1 MKLSRFLVVTPPV
14 RDPATGRAVRVLFGT
29 RTAERVV
36 VDQDVWRAL
45 VVGQVDL
52 LAPEVRDELV
62 ELEMLVPDEEDELA
76 TIISRNDG
84 AARDSDSLRLVVQ
97 PTAACQLGCGY
108 CGQEHAPDRLDDA
121 SQRRVVDRARRNLE
135 SGRYSGLTVGWF
147 GSEPLLGLSVIR
159 TLTPQLQ
166 ALAAEFGSTYHASV
180 VTNGLLLTEDVAREL
195 EQRHDVRQVEIT
207 LDGTEFDHDQRR
219 AWKSGAASF
228 RRIFTNLVAV
238 ARASDLRMAINV
250 RCNVDRTNADHVDDL
265 IDLLAAEGL
274 GPRISFY
281 TAAVHDWG
289 NDAHLAAFTPEEFA
303 RREGGWL
310 EHQIRAGFRPKL
322 IPGRK
327 PIVCLAV
334 ERDGELVDA
343 YGNLFSCTEVSY
355 VPAYG
360 VPNRYALGRLES
372 GTLPGRRNLLAD
384 FNRRVEQREVPCSEC
399 RMLPVCGGAC
409 PKAWLEG
416 QVPCPSAKHNIT
428 QRLLLDL
435 VRPLGDDGSRPAP
448 TPRVADAVLSRG

>member
-14 RDPATGRAVRVLFGT
+14 RDPDSGEAVRVLFGT
-29 RTAERVV
+29 RTAERVI

-45 VVGQVDL
+45 LAGRVDL
-52 LAPEVRDELV
+52 LAPKVRDELV

-76 TIISRNDG
+76 TIISRNDR
-84 AARDSDSLRLVVQ
+84 AVRDNDSLRLVVQ

-121 SQRRVVDRARRNLE
+121 SQQRVVDRARRNLE
-135 SGRYSGLTVGWF
+135 SGRYSDLNVGWF

-159 TLTPQLQ
+159 TLSPQLQ
-166 ALAAEFGSTYHASV
+166 ALATEFGSTYHASV
-180 VTNGLLLTEDVAREL
+180 VTNGLLLTEEVAREL
-195 EQRHDVRQVEIT
+195 EQRHGVVQVEVT
-207 LDGTEFDHDQRR
+207 LDGTEVDHDLRR

-228 RRIFTNLVAV
+228 RRIFTNLMAV
-238 ARASDLRMAINV
+238 ARAADLRMAIVV
-250 RCNVDRTNADHVDDL
+250 RCNVDRTNADHVDGL

-274 GPRISFY
+274 ARRVSFY

-303 RREGGWL
+303 RREGDWL
-310 EHQIRAGFRPKL
+310 EHQIRAGFQPRL

-327 PIVCLAV
+327 PITCLAL

-384 FNRRVEQREVPCSEC
+384 FNRRVSQRAVPCSDC

-428 QRLLLDL
+428 QRLLLD
-435 VRPLGDDGSRPAP
+435 VAGPPADEP
-448 TPRVADAVLSRG
+448 ETTTWSPARDPVLSPG